1 MRVPPARLI
10 TRHFFGARSEIHKKA
25 GGATPP
31 APKHPLAV
39 RKRTVPDTRATK
51 YQPIWAM
58 CANSCELQP
67 SPRFS
72 RPPPRGPQE
81 ERARVSQGNFH
92 YIERYDILP
101 GDVNRDRCV
110 DDSDLLR
117 VLFAFGQTGSGLP
130 EDLNGD
136 NTVDDADLLTVL
148 FNFGSGCE

>member
-1 MRVPPARLI
+1 VRSIKKQEAQRLLHPN
-10 TRHFFGARSEIHKKA
+10 TRWQCASEPCLTHAPRSTSPSGRCA
-25 GGATPP
+25 PTAASCSP
-31 APKHPLAV
+31 APDPA
-39 RKRTVPDTRATK
+39 A
-51 YQPIWAM
+51 
-58 CANSCELQP
+58 
-67 SPRFS
+67 
-72 RPPPRGPQE
+72 PPPRGPQE